1 MALLVVLSGVETGL
15 GIPLLLVG
23 VTAGSWVGYSK
34 TSGRLGLNLMLS

>member
-15 GIPLLLVG
+15 GIPLLVG